1 MAIISFTNYK
11 RGQTTGCT
19 SAVMRYTMQDKKT
32 EFEGQQLVTGINCQ
46 PESVYADFMTTKR
59 LYHKTDGVLF
69 YHMVQSFP
77 KGESVDPVTAHAAAL
92 KLAEYYEGYEVLVC
106 THTDREHIHSHFLIN
121 SVNFDTGRKLHIA
134 KEQLQELRQRNDMV
148 CKEFSLPVFQ
158 PREQKQKTKTMTI
171 GEYHTAARGQSK
183 KLQLMNIINDC
194 MRHAS
199 NREEFIALMESE
211 GYKVRWEK
219 SRKNITYTT
228 PSGWQCRDRLL
239 FGDKYLK
246 ENMEYEFRIREEI
259 IYGRA
264 HGPEP
269 ARAFTAADSAGVEF
283 TDHAHCHPVSVAGGS
298 DDADTEDRI
307 HRVGSAWNAGVSSE
321 PEITHRPDSG
331 AEQHGE
337 DPEIVDGDDHSAGTG
352 WEEERKAFL
361 QMAGLASGLRPD
373 RSGQMDRTGTAH
385 RGGTAGDGVWHSDS
399 GQQHPQ
405 PVSMKPLH
413 AGLYGLAVTG
423 ALLDDGNEDVEE
435 CYTKFGTSHS
445 GLNAER
451 PYNWTGDMV
460 ADMLQN
466 MVYLGHTVN
475 LRYST
480 KSYKDKKRC
489 ERPKSE
495 WLIFENTHE
504 ELVDQ
509 ETWDIVQEVRSHKR
523 RRTNMDEQNMFSGLV
538 YCADC
543 GKPMVLHRA
552 HTMKPEQNHFTC
564 RTYKKDGA
572 EVCSAHYIR
581 EVALKEIVLETIRRA
596 TEFARSDP
604 ERFAAYIQ
612 QKQSTEVAKEIRGVE
627 RELST
632 MRKRDGELDVVF
644 KRMYEDSALGR
655 VSNEQFRLLSEAY
668 SKEKA
673 QLAEAIPATEERL
686 EKLRSSMANAKNFI
700 AKARKFTDMTE
711 LTPELLRTFVA
722 KIIVYEKEVK
732 YSKHAPQK
740 IHICFRDFNL
750 NETDDMLL
758 CGETTEKADS
768 TIALPA

>member
-1 MAIISFTNYK
+1 MNSGSEKKLSMDELMTLNRPEPSPQPTAQESSSPITPIVI
-11 RGQTTGCT
+11 QCPLPE
-19 SAVMRYTMQDKKT
+19 ALTMLTQKT
-32 EFEGQQLVTGINCQ
+32 ESIGWEVRGMREYLPNLRSHTDLTAVQNSMAEIQKSLT
-46 PESVYADFMTTKR
+46 EMTTLLEQAGKKKEKHSCKWLDWLPDFDLIVVAKWIVLVLLIVAALLGMMDDMSNGDIAVIITKDLSR
-59 LYHKTDGVLF
+59 LGRNQLHTGLYIEEIFPSNDVRYIAVNDNVDTKYENSNELMPFKNLF
-69 YHMVQSFP
+69 NEWHVRDCSRKVRNVVNAKAQRGIRVGTRAPYGYR
-77 KGESVDPVTAHAAAL
+77 KGATKDSPLLVDEEAAAVV
-92 KLAEYYEGYEVLVC
+92 KRIFAMCAG
-106 THTDREHIHSHFLIN
+106 
-121 SVNFDTGRKLHIA
+121 GMGPAQIA
-134 KEQLQELRQRNDMV
+134 KQLK
-148 CKEFSLPVFQ
+148 KECIYS
-158 PREQKQKTKTMTI
+158 
-171 GEYHTAARGQSK
+171 
-183 KLQLMNIINDC
+183 
-194 MRHAS
+194 
-199 NREEFIALMESE
+199 
-211 GYKVRWEK
+211 
-219 SRKNITYTT
+219 
-228 PSGWQCRDRLL
+228 PSM
-239 FGDKYLK
+239 Y
-246 ENMEYEFRIREEI
+246 
-259 IYGRA
+259 A
-264 HGPEP
+264 
-269 ARAFTAADSAGVEF
+269 
-283 TDHAHCHPVSVAGGS
+283 
-298 DDADTEDRI
+298 
-307 HRVGSAWNAGVSSE
+307 
-321 PEITHRPDSG
+321 
-331 AEQHGE
+331 
-337 DPEIVDGDDHSAGTG
+337 
-352 WEEERKAFL
+352 
-361 QMAGLASGLRPD
+361 
-373 RSGQMDRTGTAH
+373 
-385 RGGTAGDGVWHSDS
+385 
-399 GQQHPQ
+399 
-405 PVSMKPLH
+405 
-413 AGLYGLAVTG
+413 
-423 ALLDDGNEDVEE
+423 
-435 CYTKFGTSHS
+435 YTKFGTSHS

-543 GKPMVLHRA
+543 GKPMALHRA

-596 TEFARSDP
+596 TEFARSAP

>member
-11 RGQTTGCT
+11 RGQTTGCM
-19 SAVMRYTMQDKKT
+19 SAVVRYTMQDKKT

-77 KGESVDPVTAHAAAL
+77 KGEAVDPVTAHAAAL

-283 TDHAHCHPVSVAGGS
+283 TDHAHCHPVSAAGGS

-321 PEITHRPDSG
+321 PEITHTDLTAVQNSMAKIQKSLTEMTTLLEQAGKKKEKHSCKWLDWLPDF
-331 AEQHGE
+331 
-337 DPEIVDGDDHSAGTG
+337 DLIVVAKWIVLVLLIVAALLGMGY
-352 WEEERKAFL
+352 
-361 QMAGLASGLRPD
+361 
-373 RSGQMDRTGTAH
+373 GTA
-385 RGGTAGDGVWHSDS
+385 
-399 GQQHPQ
+399 
-405 PVSMKPLH
+405 
-413 AGLYGLAVTG
+413 
-423 ALLDDGNEDVEE
+423 
-435 CYTKFGTSHS
+435 
-445 GLNAER
+445 
-451 PYNWTGDMV
+451 
-460 ADMLQN
+460 
-466 MVYLGHTVN
+466 TV
-475 LRYST
+475 
-480 KSYKDKKRC
+480 
-489 ERPKSE
+489 
-495 WLIFENTHE
+495 
-504 ELVDQ
+504 
-509 ETWDIVQEVRSHKR
+509 
-523 RRTNMDEQNMFSGLV
+523 
-538 YCADC
+538 
-543 GKPMVLHRA
+543 
-552 HTMKPEQNHFTC
+552 
-564 RTYKKDGA
+564 
-572 EVCSAHYIR
+572 
-581 EVALKEIVLETIRRA
+581 
-596 TEFARSDP
+596 
-604 ERFAAYIQ
+604 
-612 QKQSTEVAKEIRGVE
+612 
-627 RELST
+627 
-632 MRKRDGELDVVF
+632 
-644 KRMYEDSALGR
+644 
-655 VSNEQFRLLSEAY
+655 VSN
-668 SKEKA
+668 
-673 QLAEAIPATEERL
+673 I
-686 EKLRSSMANAKNFI
+686 
-700 AKARKFTDMTE
+700 
-711 LTPELLRTFVA
+711 
-722 KIIVYEKEVK
+722 
-732 YSKHAPQK
+732 
-740 IHICFRDFNL
+740 RDLFL
-750 NETDDMLL
+750 
-758 CGETTEKADS
+758 
-768 TIALPA
+768 

>member
-11 RGQTTGCT
+11 RGQTTGCM

-77 KGESVDPVTAHAAAL
+77 KGEAVDPVTAHAAAL

-331 AEQHGE
+331 AEQHG
-337 DPEIVDGDDHSAGTG
+337 G
-352 WEEERKAFL
+352 
-361 QMAGLASGLRPD
+361 
-373 RSGQMDRTGTAH
+373 
-385 RGGTAGDGVWHSDS
+385 
-399 GQQHPQ
+399 
-405 PVSMKPLH
+405 
-413 AGLYGLAVTG
+413 
-423 ALLDDGNEDVEE
+423 
-435 CYTKFGTSHS
+435 
-445 GLNAER
+445 
-451 PYNWTGDMV
+451 
-460 ADMLQN
+460 DMLQN

>member
-11 RGQTTGCT
+11 RGQTTGCM

-32 EFEGQQLVTGINCQ
+32 EFKGQQLVTGINCQ

-77 KGESVDPVTAHAAAL
+77 KGEAVDPVTAHAAAL

-264 HGPEP
+264 HDPEP

-307 HRVGSAWNAGVSSE
+307 HRVGVRGMREYLPNLRSHTDLTAVQNSMAEIQKSLTEMTTLLEQAGKKKEKHSCKWLDWL
-321 PEITHRPDSG
+321 PDF
-331 AEQHGE
+331 
-337 DPEIVDGDDHSAGTG
+337 DLIVVAKWIVLVLLIVAALLGMGY
-352 WEEERKAFL
+352 
-361 QMAGLASGLRPD
+361 
-373 RSGQMDRTGTAH
+373 GTA
-385 RGGTAGDGVWHSDS
+385 
-399 GQQHPQ
+399 
-405 PVSMKPLH
+405 
-413 AGLYGLAVTG
+413 
-423 ALLDDGNEDVEE
+423 
-435 CYTKFGTSHS
+435 
-445 GLNAER
+445 
-451 PYNWTGDMV
+451 
-460 ADMLQN
+460 
-466 MVYLGHTVN
+466 TV
-475 LRYST
+475 
-480 KSYKDKKRC
+480 
-489 ERPKSE
+489 
-495 WLIFENTHE
+495 
-504 ELVDQ
+504 
-509 ETWDIVQEVRSHKR
+509 
-523 RRTNMDEQNMFSGLV
+523 
-538 YCADC
+538 
-543 GKPMVLHRA
+543 
-552 HTMKPEQNHFTC
+552 
-564 RTYKKDGA
+564 
-572 EVCSAHYIR
+572 
-581 EVALKEIVLETIRRA
+581 
-596 TEFARSDP
+596 
-604 ERFAAYIQ
+604 
-612 QKQSTEVAKEIRGVE
+612 
-627 RELST
+627 
-632 MRKRDGELDVVF
+632 
-644 KRMYEDSALGR
+644 
-655 VSNEQFRLLSEAY
+655 VSNIR
-668 SKEKA
+668 
-673 QLAEAIPATEERL
+673 
-686 EKLRSSMANAKNFI
+686 
-700 AKARKFTDMTE
+700 
-711 LTPELLRTFVA
+711 
-722 KIIVYEKEVK
+722 
-732 YSKHAPQK
+732 
-740 IHICFRDFNL
+740 NL
-750 NETDDMLL
+750 FL
-758 CGETTEKADS
+758 
-768 TIALPA
+768 

>member
-11 RGQTTGCT
+11 RGQTTGCM

-77 KGESVDPVTAHAAAL
+77 KGEAVDPVIAHAAAL

-283 TDHAHCHPVSVAGGS
+283 TDHAHCHPVSAAGGS

-321 PEITHRPDSG
+321 PEITHTDLTAVQNSMAEIQKSLTEMTTLLEQAGKKKEKHSCKWLDWLPDF
-331 AEQHGE
+331 
-337 DPEIVDGDDHSAGTG
+337 DLIVVAKWIVLVLLIVAALLGMGY
-352 WEEERKAFL
+352 
-361 QMAGLASGLRPD
+361 
-373 RSGQMDRTGTAH
+373 GTA
-385 RGGTAGDGVWHSDS
+385 
-399 GQQHPQ
+399 
-405 PVSMKPLH
+405 
-413 AGLYGLAVTG
+413 
-423 ALLDDGNEDVEE
+423 
-435 CYTKFGTSHS
+435 
-445 GLNAER
+445 
-451 PYNWTGDMV
+451 
-460 ADMLQN
+460 
-466 MVYLGHTVN
+466 TV
-475 LRYST
+475 
-480 KSYKDKKRC
+480 
-489 ERPKSE
+489 
-495 WLIFENTHE
+495 
-504 ELVDQ
+504 
-509 ETWDIVQEVRSHKR
+509 
-523 RRTNMDEQNMFSGLV
+523 
-538 YCADC
+538 
-543 GKPMVLHRA
+543 
-552 HTMKPEQNHFTC
+552 
-564 RTYKKDGA
+564 
-572 EVCSAHYIR
+572 
-581 EVALKEIVLETIRRA
+581 
-596 TEFARSDP
+596 
-604 ERFAAYIQ
+604 
-612 QKQSTEVAKEIRGVE
+612 
-627 RELST
+627 
-632 MRKRDGELDVVF
+632 
-644 KRMYEDSALGR
+644 
-655 VSNEQFRLLSEAY
+655 VSN
-668 SKEKA
+668 
-673 QLAEAIPATEERL
+673 I
-686 EKLRSSMANAKNFI
+686 
-700 AKARKFTDMTE
+700 
-711 LTPELLRTFVA
+711 
-722 KIIVYEKEVK
+722 
-732 YSKHAPQK
+732 
-740 IHICFRDFNL
+740 RDLFL
-750 NETDDMLL
+750 
-758 CGETTEKADS
+758 
-768 TIALPA
+768 

>member
-1 MAIISFTNYK
+1 MVAISQSVWHFMKEVNMLQPNQKITALYCRLSRDDNL
-11 RGQTTGCT
+11 
-19 SAVMRYTMQDKKT
+19 
-32 EFEGQQLVTGINCQ
+32 EGDSNSIQNQKLILQ
-46 PESVYADFMTTKR
+46 KYADENGFQNTRFYVDDGYSGANFNRPAFEQMMDDMSNGDIAVIITKDLSR
-59 LYHKTDGVLF
+59 LGRNQLHTGLYIEEIFPSNDVRYIAVNDNVDTKYENSNELMPFKNLF
-69 YHMVQSFP
+69 NEWHVRDCSRKVRNVVNAKAQRGIRVGTRAPYGYR
-77 KGESVDPVTAHAAAL
+77 KGATKDSPLLVDEEAATVVKRIFAMC
-92 KLAEYYEGYEVLVC
+92 AG
-106 THTDREHIHSHFLIN
+106 
-121 SVNFDTGRKLHIA
+121 GMGPAQIA
-134 KEQLQELRQRNDMV
+134 KQLK
-148 CKEFSLPVFQ
+148 KECIYS
-158 PREQKQKTKTMTI
+158 
-171 GEYHTAARGQSK
+171 
-183 KLQLMNIINDC
+183 
-194 MRHAS
+194 
-199 NREEFIALMESE
+199 
-211 GYKVRWEK
+211 
-219 SRKNITYTT
+219 
-228 PSGWQCRDRLL
+228 PSM
-239 FGDKYLK
+239 Y
-246 ENMEYEFRIREEI
+246 
-259 IYGRA
+259 A
-264 HGPEP
+264 
-269 ARAFTAADSAGVEF
+269 
-283 TDHAHCHPVSVAGGS
+283 
-298 DDADTEDRI
+298 
-307 HRVGSAWNAGVSSE
+307 
-321 PEITHRPDSG
+321 
-331 AEQHGE
+331 
-337 DPEIVDGDDHSAGTG
+337 
-352 WEEERKAFL
+352 
-361 QMAGLASGLRPD
+361 
-373 RSGQMDRTGTAH
+373 
-385 RGGTAGDGVWHSDS
+385 
-399 GQQHPQ
+399 
-405 PVSMKPLH
+405 
-413 AGLYGLAVTG
+413 
-423 ALLDDGNEDVEE
+423 
-435 CYTKFGTSHS
+435 YTKFGTSHS
-445 GLNAER
+445 GLNTER

-480 KSYKDKKRC
+480 KSYKDKKKC

-495 WLIFENTHE
+495 WLIFEHTHE
-504 ELVDQ
+504 ALVDQ

-543 GKPMVLHRA
+543 GMPMVLHRA
-552 HTMKPEQNHFTC
+552 HTMKPEQNNFTC

-572 EVCSAHYIR
+572 EACSAHYIR
-581 EVALKEIVLETIRRA
+581 EVALKEIVLETIHRA

-612 QKQSTEVAKEIRGVE
+612 QKQSTELAKEIRGLE

>member
-1 MAIISFTNYK
+1 MVAISQSVWRFMKEVNMLQPNQKITALYCRLSRDDNL
-11 RGQTTGCT
+11 
-19 SAVMRYTMQDKKT
+19 
-32 EFEGQQLVTGINCQ
+32 EGDSNSIQNQKLILQ
-46 PESVYADFMTTKR
+46 KYADENGFQNTRFYVDDGYSGTNFNRPAFEQMMDDMSNGDIAVIITKDLSR
-59 LYHKTDGVLF
+59 LGRNQLHTGLYIEEIFPSNDVRYIAVNDNVDTKYENSNELMPFKNLF
-69 YHMVQSFP
+69 NEWHVRDCSRKVRNVVNAKAQRGIRVGTRAPYGYR
-77 KGESVDPVTAHAAAL
+77 KGATKDSPLLVDEEAAAVV
-92 KLAEYYEGYEVLVC
+92 KRIFAMCAG
-106 THTDREHIHSHFLIN
+106 
-121 SVNFDTGRKLHIA
+121 GMGPAQIA
-134 KEQLQELRQRNDMV
+134 KQLK
-148 CKEFSLPVFQ
+148 KECIYS
-158 PREQKQKTKTMTI
+158 
-171 GEYHTAARGQSK
+171 
-183 KLQLMNIINDC
+183 
-194 MRHAS
+194 
-199 NREEFIALMESE
+199 
-211 GYKVRWEK
+211 
-219 SRKNITYTT
+219 
-228 PSGWQCRDRLL
+228 PSM
-239 FGDKYLK
+239 Y
-246 ENMEYEFRIREEI
+246 
-259 IYGRA
+259 A
-264 HGPEP
+264 
-269 ARAFTAADSAGVEF
+269 
-283 TDHAHCHPVSVAGGS
+283 
-298 DDADTEDRI
+298 
-307 HRVGSAWNAGVSSE
+307 
-321 PEITHRPDSG
+321 
-331 AEQHGE
+331 
-337 DPEIVDGDDHSAGTG
+337 
-352 WEEERKAFL
+352 
-361 QMAGLASGLRPD
+361 
-373 RSGQMDRTGTAH
+373 
-385 RGGTAGDGVWHSDS
+385 
-399 GQQHPQ
+399 
-405 PVSMKPLH
+405 
-413 AGLYGLAVTG
+413 
-423 ALLDDGNEDVEE
+423 
-435 CYTKFGTSHS
+435 YTKFGTSHS

-740 IHICFRDFNL
+740 IHICFGTSTSTRQTICFYAERQQKRQTVQLHCLPNPRTRFKVPL
-750 NETDDMLL
+750 SGVAERRLL
-758 CGETTEKADS
+758 FVIFGCS
-768 TIALPA
+768 

>member
-1 MAIISFTNYK
+1 MVAISQSVWHFMKEVNMLQPNQKITALYCRLSRDDNL
-11 RGQTTGCT
+11 
-19 SAVMRYTMQDKKT
+19 
-32 EFEGQQLVTGINCQ
+32 EGDSNSIQNQKLILQ
-46 PESVYADFMTTKR
+46 KYADENGFQNTRFYVDDGYSGANFNRPAFEQMMDDMSNGDIAVIITKDLSR
-59 LYHKTDGVLF
+59 LGRNQLHTGLYIEEIFPSNDVRYIAVNDNVDTKYENSNELMPFKNLF
-69 YHMVQSFP
+69 NEWHVRDCSRKVRNVVNAKAQRGIRVGTRAPYGYR
-77 KGESVDPVTAHAAAL
+77 KGATKDSPLLVDEEAAAVV
-92 KLAEYYEGYEVLVC
+92 K
-106 THTDREHIHSHFLIN
+106 HIFAMCA
-121 SVNFDTGRKLHIA
+121 GGMGPAQIA
-134 KEQLQELRQRNDMV
+134 KQLK
-148 CKEFSLPVFQ
+148 KECIYS
-158 PREQKQKTKTMTI
+158 
-171 GEYHTAARGQSK
+171 
-183 KLQLMNIINDC
+183 
-194 MRHAS
+194 
-199 NREEFIALMESE
+199 
-211 GYKVRWEK
+211 
-219 SRKNITYTT
+219 
-228 PSGWQCRDRLL
+228 PSM
-239 FGDKYLK
+239 Y
-246 ENMEYEFRIREEI
+246 
-259 IYGRA
+259 A
-264 HGPEP
+264 
-269 ARAFTAADSAGVEF
+269 
-283 TDHAHCHPVSVAGGS
+283 
-298 DDADTEDRI
+298 
-307 HRVGSAWNAGVSSE
+307 
-321 PEITHRPDSG
+321 
-331 AEQHGE
+331 
-337 DPEIVDGDDHSAGTG
+337 
-352 WEEERKAFL
+352 
-361 QMAGLASGLRPD
+361 
-373 RSGQMDRTGTAH
+373 
-385 RGGTAGDGVWHSDS
+385 
-399 GQQHPQ
+399 
-405 PVSMKPLH
+405 
-413 AGLYGLAVTG
+413 
-423 ALLDDGNEDVEE
+423 
-435 CYTKFGTSHS
+435 YTKFGTSHS

-612 QKQSTEVAKEIRGVE
+612 QKQSTEVAKEIRGLE

>member
-1 MAIISFTNYK
+1 MSNK
-11 RGQTTGCT
+11 MDRP
-19 SAVMRYTMQDKKT
+19 
-32 EFEGQQLVTGINCQ
+32 LVT
-46 PESVYADFMTTKR
+46 V
-59 LYHKTDGVLF
+59 DGRTLMDRPLEPPNFV
-69 YHMVQSFP
+69 
-77 KGESVDPVTAHAAAL
+77 VDT
-92 KLAEYYEGYEVLVC
+92 
-106 THTDREHIHSHFLIN
+106 LI
-121 SVNFDTGRKLHIA
+121 SQGLHILA
-134 KEQLQELRQRNDMV
+134 GSPKVGKSWL
-148 CKEFSLPVFQ
+148 
-158 PREQKQKTKTMTI
+158 
-171 GEYHTAARGQSK
+171 
-183 KLQLMNIINDC
+183 
-194 MRHAS
+194 
-199 NREEFIALMESE
+199 AL
-211 GYKVRWEK
+211 W
-219 SRKNITYTT
+219 
-228 PSGWQCRDRLL
+228 
-239 FGDKYLK
+239 
-246 ENMEYEFRIREEI
+246 
-259 IYGRA
+259 
-264 HGPEP
+264 
-269 ARAFTAADSAGVEF
+269 
-283 TDHAHCHPVSVAGGS
+283 
-298 DDADTEDRI
+298 
-307 HRVGSAWNAGVSSE
+307 
-321 PEITHRPDSG
+321 
-331 AEQHGE
+331 
-337 DPEIVDGDDHSAGTG
+337 
-352 WEEERKAFL
+352 
-361 QMAGLASGLRPD
+361 
-373 RSGQMDRTGTAH
+373 
-385 RGGTAGDGVWHSDS
+385 
-399 GQQHPQ
+399 
-405 PVSMKPLH
+405 
-413 AGLYGLAVTG
+413 LAVTVAKG
-423 ALLDDGNEDVEE
+423 EPVWGMSVKQGTTLYLCLEDSVLRIQNRLFEITEDAPDSVHFCTECAPIGQGLEEQVEGFLVAHPDTVLVLVDIQNQKLILQKYADENGFQNTRFYVDDGYSGANFNRPAFEQMMDDMSNGDIAVIITKDLSRLGRNQLHTGLYIEEIFPSNDVRYIAVNDNVDTKYENSNELMPFKNLFNEWHVRDCSRKVRNVVNAKAQRGIRVGTRAPYGYRKGATKDSPLLVDEE
-435 CYTKFGTSHS
+435 AAAVVKRIFAMCAGGMGPAQIAKQLKKECIYSPSMYAYTKFGTSHS

-543 GKPMVLHRA
+543 SKPMVLHRA

-612 QKQSTEVAKEIRGVE
+612 QKQSTEVAKEIRGLE

>member
-1 MAIISFTNYK
+1 MKQVGKRLLSLLLALCMMMSLCVSALAVNDVTVTATLDTPTLYRKSVAQTVKLRVATSEPITICDYQVKLKLPEGWTVTAMENDDANAQLVPADYNLATGSVVWNGDGEDHSVTNFVIYTVEIPADTKAGRYELSLYEVEANATYGTKPVLTSPDNNTSATLTIKDDDTSNLYKDYCVAFYTGGGSGQSTLQMGTDKNVVSLEVLIQNGIINK
-11 RGQTTGCT
+11 GQTYNAYGITLSYDPTILEFVKVGNVDCIYSVENDKVNGTVTVYRSGTQLSCSARDGFFAEFKGIATGSCNVAIT
-19 SAVMRYTMQDKKT
+19 RA
-32 EFEGQQLVTGINCQ
+32 
-46 PESVYADFMTTKR
+46 
-59 LYHKTDGVLF
+59 YHKTDGVLF

-77 KGESVDPVTAHAAAL
+77 KGEAVDPVTAHAAAL

-228 PSGWQCRDRLL
+228 PSGWQCRNRLL

-283 TDHAHCHPVSVAGGS
+283 TDHAHCHPVSAAGGS

-331 AEQHGE
+331 AEQHGG

-435 CYTKFGTSHS
+435 RYRRIQAEQEAKNIGAVI
-445 GLNAER
+445 GLVA
-451 PYNWTGDMV
+451 GVAMV
-460 ADMLQN
+460 LTQ
-466 MVYLGHTVN
+466 
-475 LRYST
+475 
-480 KSYKDKKRC
+480 
-489 ERPKSE
+489 
-495 WLIFENTHE
+495 
-504 ELVDQ
+504 
-509 ETWDIVQEVRSHKR
+509 
-523 RRTNMDEQNMFSGLV
+523 DEQS
-538 YCADC
+538 
-543 GKPMVLHRA
+543 
-552 HTMKPEQNHFTC
+552 
-564 RTYKKDGA
+564 
-572 EVCSAHYIR
+572 
-581 EVALKEIVLETIRRA
+581 
-596 TEFARSDP
+596 
-604 ERFAAYIQ
+604 
-612 QKQSTEVAKEIRGVE
+612 STEQQWTEDQQAEQTQQQ
-627 RELST
+627 T
-632 MRKRDGELDVVF
+632 M
-644 KRMYEDSALGR
+644 
-655 VSNEQFRLLSEAY
+655 
-668 SKEKA
+668 
-673 QLAEAIPATEERL
+673 
-686 EKLRSSMANAKNFI
+686 
-700 AKARKFTDMTE
+700 
-711 LTPELLRTFVA
+711 
-722 KIIVYEKEVK
+722 
-732 YSKHAPQK
+732 
-740 IHICFRDFNL
+740 
-750 NETDDMLL
+750 
-758 CGETTEKADS
+758 
-768 TIALPA
+768 

>member
-11 RGQTTGCT
+11 RGQTTGCMG
-19 SAVMRYTMQDKKT
+19 AVMRYTMQEWKT

-46 PESVYADFMTTKR
+46 PETVYADFMATKR

-77 KGESVDPVTAHAAAL
+77 KDEAVDPVTAHAAAL

-106 THTDREHIHSHFLIN
+106 THTDRDHIHSHFLIN

-219 SRKNITYTT
+219 YRKNITYTT
-228 PSGWQCRDRLL
+228 PSGWQCRDLLL

-264 HGPEP
+264 HDTEP
-269 ARAFTAADSAGVEF
+269 SRTHTAADSTGVEF
-283 TDHAHCHPVSVAGGS
+283 TDHTHRHPVSAAGGT

-307 HRVGSAWNAGVSSE
+307 HRVGSTRDTGVSSE
-321 PEITHRPDSG
+321 PEIPPGFDNS
-331 AEQHGE
+331 AEFY
-337 DPEIVDGDDHSAGTG
+337 DRDAEILERDDCSAGTG

-373 RSGQMDRTGTAH
+373 CSGQMDRAGAAH
-385 RGGTAGDGVWHSDS
+385 RGSAAGDGVWHSDS

-423 ALLDDGNEDVEE
+423 ALLDDGEEDAEE
-435 CYTKFGTSHS
+435 RYRRIQAEQEAKNIGT
-445 GLNAER
+445 
-451 PYNWTGDMV
+451 V
-460 ADMLQN
+460 
-466 MVYLGHTVN
+466 
-475 LRYST
+475 
-480 KSYKDKKRC
+480 
-489 ERPKSE
+489 
-495 WLIFENTHE
+495 I
-504 ELVDQ
+504 
-509 ETWDIVQEVRSHKR
+509 
-523 RRTNMDEQNMFSGLV
+523 GLV
-538 YCADC
+538 A
-543 GKPMVLHRA
+543 GVAMVL
-552 HTMKPEQNHFTC
+552 TQEEQ
-564 RTYKKDGA
+564 
-572 EVCSAHYIR
+572 S
-581 EVALKEIVLETIRRA
+581 A
-596 TEFARSDP
+596 TE
-604 ERFAAYIQ
+604 Q
-612 QKQSTEVAKEIRGVE
+612 QRAEEQQVE
-627 RELST
+627 QTQQQT
-632 MRKRDGELDVVF
+632 M
-644 KRMYEDSALGR
+644 
-655 VSNEQFRLLSEAY
+655 
-668 SKEKA
+668 
-673 QLAEAIPATEERL
+673 
-686 EKLRSSMANAKNFI
+686 
-700 AKARKFTDMTE
+700 
-711 LTPELLRTFVA
+711 
-722 KIIVYEKEVK
+722 
-732 YSKHAPQK
+732 
-740 IHICFRDFNL
+740 
-750 NETDDMLL
+750 
-758 CGETTEKADS
+758 
-768 TIALPA
+768 